1 MRYINGILIVLFEW
15 QFERLRLTDLE
26 WIPEQPLGR
35 AFFGDDDGEVFQYE
49 GRGAQMS
56 NVRGGAGE
64 LYYLRLLGCQLRVE
78 VRTPLEQALSG
89 YSLPPEVK
97 DHSKHVLCPMPGTL
111 ISCSKSYL
119 LLI

>member
-1 MRYINGILIVLFEW
+1 MT
-15 QFERLRLTDLE
+15 QFERLRLMDLE
-26 WIPEQPLGR
+26 WIPEQMLGR
-35 AFFGDDDGEVFQYE
+35 AFFGDDDGEVLQYE

-89 YSLPPEVK
+89 YSLPLEVK